1 MKKDLTGYYC
11 FVNGHNW
18 TIIEN
23 YHKTLVIAKCKSCG
37 KKEIIFINEEK
48 SLYFSEILLKDKVLF
63 I

>member
-23 YHKTLVIAKCKSCG
+23 YHKTLVIAKCSICEKE
-37 KKEIIFINEEK
+37 EIIFINGEK
-48 SLYFSEILLKDKVLF
+48 GLYFSKILLKDEALF

>member
-23 YHKTLVIAKCKSCG
+23 YHKTLVIAKCSICEKE
-37 KKEIIFINEEK
+37 EIIFINEEK
-48 SLYFSEILLKDKVLF
+48 SLYFSKIPLEEKVLF